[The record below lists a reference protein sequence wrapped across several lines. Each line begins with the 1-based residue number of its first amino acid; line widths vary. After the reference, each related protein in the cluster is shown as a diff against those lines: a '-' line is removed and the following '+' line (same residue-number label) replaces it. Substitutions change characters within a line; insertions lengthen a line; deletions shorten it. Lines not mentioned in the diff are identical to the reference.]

1 MAILKILT
9 IPDPILRQKAEPVA
23 KVDAETAQLMRNM
36 LETMYVGGIGLAAN
50 QVGVLKR
57 IVTVDISDERD
68 GSKAL
73 LMANPEIIWSSD
85 EKFTYKEG
93 CLSVPDSFADV
104 VRPKKIRVKYLN
116 EKNEPKE
123 VEAEDLLSVCIQ
135 HEIDH
140 LNGILFIDHLSRLK
154 RNMIVKK
161 VEKTCS
167 RQDQ

>member
-1 MAILKILT
+1 MAILTILT
-9 IPDPILRQKAEPVA
+9 IPDPILRQKAEPIA
-23 KVDAETAQLMRNM
+23 SVDAETAKFMRDM

-57 IVTVDISDERD
+57 IITVDISEERD

-73 LMANPEIIWSSD
+73 LMANPEIVWASE

-104 VRPKKIRVKYLN
+104 VRPKKIRLKYLN

-123 VEAEDLLSVCIQ
+123 IEAEDLLSICIQ

-140 LNGILFIDHLSRLK
+140 LNGVLFIDHISRLK
-154 RNMIVKK
+154 RNMIVKR
-161 VEKTCS
+161 VEKACS